1 MNEST
6 NTGEWLVDFSTG
18 SSLVYSNLVSLPG
31 SCRCGKAIGYRKMK
45 SFFLVACFFPLYVF
59 LPRLLWLTGIFL
71 SYMQV
76 PTNQCQLQ

>member
-6 NTGEWLVDFSTG
+6 NTGEWSFDFSTG

-31 SCRCGKAIGYRKMK
+31 SFRCGDAIGCRKIK
-45 SFFLVACFFPLYVF
+45 SFFLVACFFRLCVF
-59 LPRLLWLTGIFL
+59 SPRLLWLTGISL

-76 PTNQCQLQ
+76 PTN

>member
-6 NTGEWLVDFSTG
+6 YTGEWSVDFSTG

-31 SCRCGKAIGYRKMK
+31 SFRCGNAIGYRKMK

-59 LPRLLWLTGIFL
+59 SPRLLWLTGIFL